1 MRVNGW
7 IRSGSGRVKSP
18 SIAKRAGLVTGMEI
32 LAIQGQIV
40 HGLSRPELAQVL
52 QQEVA
57 KEVVLLVRRS
67 TKAKQ
72 EEIHVPVPILRP

>member
-1 MRVNGW
+1 
-7 IRSGSGRVKSP
+7 
-18 SIAKRAGLVTGMEI
+18 

-52 QQEVA
+52 QQDVA

-67 TKAKQ
+67 AKAKQ